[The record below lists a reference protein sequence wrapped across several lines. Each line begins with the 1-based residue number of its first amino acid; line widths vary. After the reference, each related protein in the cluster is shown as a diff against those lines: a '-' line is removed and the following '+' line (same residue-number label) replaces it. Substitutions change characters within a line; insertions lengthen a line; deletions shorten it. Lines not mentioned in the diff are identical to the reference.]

1 MSPIRVLVHAPA
13 VARAAWIE
21 AELAH
26 RAIMVQL
33 GFSLSQVVSALIDDP
48 PPRPQILVV
57 DFDAIAPAAVMDLH
71 ILRTQGWFG
80 RILAVGDVPP
90 SLCSS
95 LTIDTVL
102 SGPLALGSL
111 RRQIVADTSA
121 VVVTARMPVI

>member
-13 VARAAWIE
+13 PGRATWIE
-21 AELAH
+21 AELTH

-33 GFSLSQVVSALIDDP
+33 GLSLSQVVSALIDDP

-57 DFDAIAPAAVMDLH
+57 DFDAIPPAAVMDLH

-80 RILAVGDVPP
+80 RILAIGDVQP
-90 SLCSS
+90 SLCAS

-102 SGPLALGSL
+102 SGPLAQGSL

-121 VVVTARMPVI
+121 IVVTSRMPVI